1 MTTLEDILDEVA
13 RELGPDASDED
24 VKAKVLQTVEAL
36 PEKDRRAVLGEMVQL
51 ASTTQLAHL
60 REISEGT
67 TGQATAGQND

>member
-1 MTTLEDILDEVA
+1 
-13 RELGPDASDED
+13 
-24 VKAKVLQTVEAL
+24 VLQTVESL